1 MYNDIGMIPMRLY
14 LSNNTP
20 KYMSDFINYAA
31 CYLGL
36 DKLRGEINI
45 TYKTSLEEEAYGLCW
60 GDRHECEIHI
70 GSRSFGA
77 KITRENKLKT
87 IAHELTH
94 AHQYLTG
101 KLKCDPEPEDLDNE
115 WASVWEGERLAYK
128 RDEETEQPWERE
140 AVYFENEVYYCYLE
154 DKSLY
159 Q

>member
-1 MYNDIGMIPMRLY
+1 MRLY

-36 DKLRGEINI
+36 DKLRGEITI
-45 TYKTSLEEEAYGLCW
+45 TYKTTLEEEAYGLCW
-60 GDRHECEIHI
+60 GDRQECEIHI

-94 AHQYLTG
+94 AYQYLTG
-101 KLKCDPEPEDLDNE
+101 KLKCDPEPEDLDME

-159 Q
+159 K